1 MRKNRG
7 IFLASALLLA
17 VSSGTIGQ
25 GMSVFAA
32 KESAVKQ
39 KEERKGETHGGVISF
54 GNGNA
59 SITIKVK

>member
-39 KEERKGETHGGVISF
+39 MEESFLLVTEMRVSQSKGRKDSL
-54 GNGNA
+54 
-59 SITIKVK
+59 